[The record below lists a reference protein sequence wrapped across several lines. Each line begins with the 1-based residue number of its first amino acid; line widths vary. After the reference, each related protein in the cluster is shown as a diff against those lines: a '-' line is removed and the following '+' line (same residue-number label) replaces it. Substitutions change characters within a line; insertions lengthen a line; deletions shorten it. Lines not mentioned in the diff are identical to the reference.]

1 MTVGARKQFCLHI
14 SNKAD
19 GDTTQRDR
27 EYRRKI
33 FLIERDEF
41 CEYATFEDFPGGP
54 VAMPPNTRSLG
65 SIPHQG
71 NTSHMPSLKILH
83 ATTKD
88 STCHN

>member
-41 CEYATFEDFPGGP
+41 VNMLHLRT
-54 VAMPPNTRSLG
+54 SLVVQWLCL
-65 SIPHQG
+65 PTPEAWVQ
-71 NTSHMPSLKILH
+71 SLIREIH
-83 ATTKD
+83 P
-88 STCHN
+88 TCHH